1 MASISWTSTERD
13 KVRLLAGIESEEL
26 DNAKLDI
33 LLNLSVDW
41 FEQQTGETYVLGNTT
56 AYDNAVV
63 YYTCYLASMVENG
76 VGIDRIR
83 MGDVEVYYENEQFK
97 YFEDLALEMLLFKL
111 GLSIKRT
118 TYNASPYLGNVN
130 WNKNVGGDDS
140 TKDIRPVPKG
150 IRRY

>member
-1 MASISWTSTERD
+1 MASISWTTTERD

-26 DNAKLDI
+26 DNSKLDI

-41 FEQQTGETYVLGNTT
+41 FEQQTSETFVLGNVT
-56 AYDNAVV
+56 AYDNSVV

-83 MGDVEVYYENEQFK
+83 MGDVEVMYANEQFK
-97 YFEDLALEMLLFKL
+97 YFEDLAIEMLLFKL
-111 GLSIKRT
+111 GMSIKTT
-118 TYNASPYLGNVN
+118 TYNASPYLGTVN